1 MRKQLQLLWSILLLF
16 FFVDSTFS
24 FNIQNALCSGN
35 KCKHRL
41 QPLRQERIQLSCIR
55 KEAYLSHMRL
65 SPSCLYSQTTD
76 NDSDVSKT
84 SNDSN
89 NDDITKRTISAA
101 PIKNES
107 IEINSSNSK
116 NDENSNTN
124 PAAKTNTVN
133 QRLMAE
139 LQAATD
145 AEKGP
150 KTAIGQK
157 FKDNFRYTEKTDEER
172 EAALEDARDLNGVN
186 PTVTILA
193 SFFAFGMAFA
203 FWTATQFLGDLFLT
217 HPVSPDAPYAFARA
231 ASVFRNVVM
240 GLSSLAS
247 GFSLVSGLGVFLLGV
262 RVAYG
267 VFTGELDPTP
277 ITKPGRLKP
286 EEVEIPNV
294 WDLMMNK
301 KPNKRGRR

>member
-1 MRKQLQLLWSILLLF
+1 MRMQIKLQLHCSLFLVVFALL
-16 FFVDSTFS
+16 DSTTS
-24 FNIQNALCSGN
+24 FNIQNALRLHS

-41 QPLRQERIQLSCIR
+41 QPFRQDKILYNNIS
-55 KEAYLSHMRL
+55 KEAYSWNSRL
-65 SPSCLYSQTTD
+65 TTSCLYSQTTD
-76 NDSDVSKT
+76 NDPDVSKT
-84 SNDSN
+84 SNDNN

-101 PIKNES
+101 PLKNES
-107 IEINSSNSK
+107 IEINVSNSK
-116 NDENSNTN
+116 NDENSETN
-124 PAAKTNTVN
+124 SVAKTNTVN

-150 KTAIGQK
+150 KTAIGQR
-157 FKDNFRYTEKTDEER
+157 FKDNFRYTDKTDEER
-172 EAALEDARDLNGVN
+172 EAALEAARDLNGVN

-217 HPVSPDAPYAFARA
+217 HPVSPDAPYAFARM

-267 VFTGELDPTP
+267 RFLIYDVFPKCLQF
-277 ITKPGRLKP
+277 
-286 EEVEIPNV
+286 
-294 WDLMMNK
+294 
-301 KPNKRGRR
+301 